1 MSWELVPD
9 SAGPGGPGGSSRSGS
24 RRSPWWALLIVGVLI
39 ALLGAAL
46 LAWPFFAASRILAF
60 LVGGAFV
67 ANGIA
72 ALVGVRVRGLG
83 VPTAVLLIVVGI
95 VAIVFPEF
103 TVRVLVG
110 FVGVLMIG
118 VGAIWLL
125 VALRLR
131 PAVGPLFVILPALLL
146 ALGIAGLVWPT
157 FALTLA
163 ALAAGLVTLLIGASL
178 VWGAFALR
186 ARADRG

>member
-9 SAGPGGPGGSSRSGS
+9 SAGPGGQGPASRGGGS
-24 RRSPWWALLIVGVLI
+24 RRAPRWALLIVGVLV
-39 ALLGAAL
+39 ALLGSAL
-46 LAWPFFAASRILAF
+46 LAWPFFAASRILAL
-60 LVGGAFV
+60 LVGGALV

-83 VPTAVLLIVVGI
+83 VPTAVILIVAGVI
-95 VAIVFPEF
+95 AMVFPEF

-118 VGAIWLL
+118 VGIIWLL
-125 VALRLR
+125 VALRLQ
-131 PAVGPLFVILPALLL
+131 PAAGPLFVVLPAILL

-163 ALAAGLVTLLIGASL
+163 ALAAGLVTLLIGVSL
-178 VWGAFALR
+178 VWGALALR
-186 ARADRG
+186 RRRE